1 MEMAKTDT
9 LFTELFGDVKFRDLM
24 DETARHISSQLV
36 EAGLTVDALPL
47 AIAVAIA
54 IIAIPIFLLSEFCI
68 YI

>member
-1 MEMAKTDT
+1 MTKTDT
-9 LFTELFGDVKFRDLM
+9 LFMELFGDVKLRELM
-24 DETARHISSQLV
+24 GETARHISSQLV

>member
-24 DETARHISSQLV
+24 GETSRHISSQLV
-36 EAGLTVDALPL
+36 EAGLTVDVLPL

>member
-9 LFTELFGDVKFRDLM
+9 LFTELLGDVKLRDLM
-24 DETARHISSQLV
+24 GETARHISSQLV
-36 EAGLTVDALPL
+36 EAGLTVDVLPL

>member
-1 MEMAKTDT
+1 MTKTDT
-9 LFTELFGDVKFRDLM
+9 LFMELFGDVKLRDLM
-24 DETARHISSQLV
+24 GETARHISSQLV
-36 EAGLTVDALPL
+36 EAGLTVDVLPL

>member
-9 LFTELFGDVKFRDLM
+9 LFTELFGDVKLRDLM
-24 DETARHISSQLV
+24 GETARHISSQLV

>member
-24 DETARHISSQLV
+24 GETARHISSQLV
-36 EAGLTVDALPL
+36 EAGLTVDVLPL

>member
-24 DETARHISSQLV
+24 GETSRHISSQL
-36 EAGLTVDALPL
+36 EGAGLTVDALPL

>member
-24 DETARHISSQLV
+24 GETSRHISSQLQG
-36 EAGLTVDALPL
+36 AGLTVDVFPF
-47 AIAVAIA
+47 AIVVAIG
-54 IIAIPIFLLSEFCI
+54 IVAIPIFLLSEFCI

>member
-24 DETARHISSQLV
+24 GETSRHISSQLV
-36 EAGLTVDALPL
+36 EAGLTVDVLPL

-54 IIAIPIFLLSEFCI
+54 IVAIPIFLLSEYCI

>member
-24 DETARHISSQLV
+24 GETSRHISSQLV
-36 EAGLTVDALPL
+36 EAGLTVDVLPL

-54 IIAIPIFLLSEFCI
+54 IVAIPIFLLSEFCI